1 MASYGY
7 QAVGQPTD
15 DPLVP
20 DPAAGF
26 GGWYDRVVGVIRR
39 SWKSLLTIA
48 AVTIA
53 APTVVLS
60 VLGSASYTQP
70 MGDATYDSA
79 NFHPWAA
86 LLSFVVWIV
95 SAYLGSLGAAAGV
108 WAITQEASGRPVTLG
123 AALRFG
129 RTRALPVW
137 GWQILTSILIVL
149 GLCLCLVGSIYFAVA
164 CALVTPVVVYERSP
178 GIPRSFKLTH
188 ARFGHTLS
196 RLVPLAL
203 VVLALSCC
211 LGAPGSLSS
220 SISGDAFR
228 FVAEVGSGLWSAV
241 VALPIFV
248 LVLAGTVVTYADLRS
263 RETPLST
270 DQLLREAV

>member
-1 MASYGY
+1 MATYGY
-7 QAVGQPTD
+7 QSVGHTD

-39 SWKSLLTIA
+39 SWKSLLIIA

-53 APTVVLS
+53 APTVVIS
-60 VLGSASYTQP
+60 ILGSVSYTQP
-70 MGDATYDSA
+70 IGDEEWSVR
-79 NFHPWAA
+79 PWVA
-86 LLSFVVWIV
+86 LLTFVAWIIA
-95 SAYLGSLGAAAGV
+95 AYLGSLGAAAGV
-108 WAITQEASGRPVTLG
+108 WAVTQEAAGRPVTLG
-123 AALRFG
+123 DALRFG
-129 RTRALPVW
+129 RGRALAVW
-137 GWQILTSILIVL
+137 GWQILSSILIAL
-149 GLCLCLVGSIYFAVA
+149 GVCLCLIGSVYFAIA
-164 CALVTPVVVYERSP
+164 CSLVTPVVVYERAP

-203 VVLALSCC
+203 VVLVLSCC
-211 LGAPGSLSS
+211 LGAPGGVTS
-220 SISGDAFR
+220 SISGDTFR
-228 FVAEVGSGLWSAV
+228 FVAEIGTGLWSAV

-270 DQLLREAV
+270 EQLLREAV